1 MNEPNKELIDTM
13 RKGRKY
19 GIDPTLTYLNK
30 RLVTLPEPPR
40 CTCRQYEGDDPKC
53 PIHGKKDGQG

>member
-1 MNEPNKELIDTM
+1 MELNKEETH
-13 RKGRKY
+13 RTTY
-19 GIDPTLTYLNK
+19 ATDPEMTYLDK
-30 RLVTLPEPPR
+30 RLVTVPEPPR